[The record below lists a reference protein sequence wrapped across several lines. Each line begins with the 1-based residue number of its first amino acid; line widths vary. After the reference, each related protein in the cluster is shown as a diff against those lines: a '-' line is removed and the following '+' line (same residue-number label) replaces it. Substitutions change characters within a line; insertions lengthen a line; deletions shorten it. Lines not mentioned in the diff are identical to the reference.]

1 MAGCAVLQKTPHPS
15 GFPGSR
21 SLKACGGCAW
31 LPGRI
36 TGPDQGGRISVCPA
50 GYKNAYSLAGRATR
64 LFFSRMQGVPWEFTN
79 AELEKVLAAAG
90 PGTDSAGIMA
100 VLDRCS
106 DVAFAR
112 GTPDASEFA
121 AMIEKIR
128 GRVSSGSNIR
138 AGKEVPKV
146 RPDTG
151 Q

>member
-1 MAGCAVLQKTPHPS
+1 MAGLFS
-15 GFPGSR
+15 ISFPGKHHIR
-21 SLKACGGCAW
+21 MKGIVRY
-31 LPGRI
+31 RI
-36 TGPDQGGRISVCPA
+36 RWKFSW
-50 GYKNAYSLAGRATR
+50 ATR

-138 AGKEVPKV
+138 AGTEVPKV